1 MRSQQ
6 AELMASQQ
14 LRKSYSVGYMK
25 GYEAEALTYTKDH
38 VASPMKAISVAVHLD
53 DLAPISASGIIKNQ
67 FHGGFIQSSGMNH
80 TGLRAAH
87 EAIAYG
93 THPLALPD
101 RRPIYGNLHPLGVQ
115 HMYANGTSQYGSV
128 QLVMKPEVH
137 ARTTFSVADSLG
149 HVRNAQP
156 LNGPI
161 TSGQPSTSIKTT
173 KRGPSSRIS
182 EIKDGK
188 SHEYA
193 ESQIHGGIK
202 LSDVSY
208 IAYSATD
215 KKGVVPTRVKQFAK
229 NNGLEIVVIPNDAP
243 SPWGIV
249 DIGGPVVK
257 KAFDAI
263 IARIDEAVE
272 KGRKRR
278 FATRTEAAQYAAN
291 IRWANN
297 QGGKTPS
304 EEEEMASI
312 SAELS
317 QIQLQCATYDESRM
331 TDVATTISEANYDQ
345 SPVVGKTEN
354 LAVYV
359 GMGVEPVPSKEL
371 ATLSQRTHAIGERVT
386 GVAERRLTAKGVTP
400 ESAKKEQDEIMARG
414 QEKRKEEQQ
423 AHFDLR
429 KAMVRHDAQQTP
441 ESLAAKKE
449 ARAKANK
456 LKAER
461 ETLEVEW
468 SQASYESRLMGE
480 TRGVMGELVDMGN
493 PTRLNRLKIVGLPH
507 RFKQEMMADIPTI
520 FPSSV
525 IDRAMTQQAP
535 NGLYTLSV
543 SKTMSQF
550 YLGSYARATNSISIA
565 STAGTYLQL
574 RSTAVHEFGHA
585 VDFAHPISHALSMAF
600 VARRI
605 RTGHQDKVTDDITK
619 ASFWSRP
626 VKNPNDMVSV
636 REAGNHAG
644 RKSQYE
650 DEFYRPYTGRNYAD
664 TLPTGKTTGTS
675 GGGYSK
681 AFPAT
686 EVLTTGVEALFG
698 IEKYNYRFDRDLVN
712 HTVGVL
718 LAISDGVIKKSV
730 DAIDKAQS
738 FGGNRS
744 AAGQYAAQVRWGN
757 RGAKTEAP
765 ALPSGWTVVQDK
777 TYSDGTKWYELEGP
791 ADDGGVLSAAVKTS
805 EAEVNVDLNR
815 FGGTHRNLGVLW
827 ATDPEHAALSSPRA
841 EKGKYA
847 IQDIHVHSDER
858 RKGYATL
865 MLQLARAKSFGGKE
879 VVHST
884 QLTDDGEGF
893 ASAVKSEGLE
903 KKKEGAQSFG
913 GDRSAAARYAAEV
926 RWGNRGAKTESPTL
940 PDGWTVI
947 DQITTREG
955 TNHYELQ
962 GPRYAD
968 EGGTLTATISA
979 NSEESYVELNR
990 VGGAKQ
996 GSIGQMR
1003 TERDE
1008 EYNIENGFPKTTHT
1022 IQNIGVEPLEQ
1033 RKGYATLLLR
1043 IGRALSYN
1051 GLQIQ
1056 HSPSLTEDG
1065 KGFASAVKSEGLE
1078 KKKEGAKSFGGNRSE
1093 AGRYAAR
1100 IRWGNRLGNSTQP
1113 NDGDPLFDATAQLTP
1128 AQESIAA
1135 QAEGA
1140 VVDPL
1145 YAGGKSQTEQ
1155 QVNALLAAGFVG
1167 KGEPPKPPKT
1177 KYSEEA
1183 DTVDI
1188 GFVPD
1193 YYLLPPHLQ
1202 TPKIIAE
1209 QNAAFEQMLTMTQ
1222 KYRNG
1227 EIDYF
1232 TFIMEKSRIG
1242 DLAKNA
1248 QEIGRE
1254 NGLEID
1260 FGSWTNTPFMTNR
1273 GGMFGNKVGINRKT
1287 GRSHD
1292 FDTIKPEQMGTTR
1305 GRDYFPSRRGLE
1317 EREKRILAVHNSQKG
1332 GKKEQKQYD
1341 KAVDKWM
1348 GVKTDVTQVTKKGYN
1363 ARNARVA
1370 QVLGDLNGFHRGS
1383 QTVTG
1388 SDFDALARSGRFY
1401 VVWRGAG
1408 KSEIA
1413 SMSSRHPHIG
1423 GGEQGL
1429 GTYTTYLKERA
1440 SGYGKVTPMLIPK
1453 SAVKAGRMET
1463 GAWGSAYGDDT
1474 TYRNRQNLSHGES
1487 ARIATGDFKVAN
1499 LSMVI
1504 VGPRNHPTNYILD
1517 GYGQW
1522 VDSALGDLRVS
1533 DLE

>member
-1 MRSQQ
+1 MKRAIATNSGLSLFQTGFTTLYEGTPLEEVFPAGEIIDEEGNVFPVANIISLLTKQNWNIIAQTEDAITKGRPRQFASRSEAGRYAAQIRWGNRGNAGKPSGAGNGVPIPATNDINEAILTGAPYAPFIEENYPPEIKAICKRAEESYPSPVSLEDERLLNQYFLGHIDPKNYSEETKLAMANAEKSNFHYEGLTKEGAPFDVMRKEQ
-6 AELMASQQ
+6 AQLMASQQ

-25 GYEAEALTYTKDH
+25 GYEAESLAYTKDH
-38 VASPMKAISVAVHLD
+38 VASPNKAVSVAVHLD
-53 DLAPISASGIIKNQ
+53 DLALISTSGIIKNQ

-93 THPLALPD
+93 IHPLALPD

-137 ARTTFSVADSLG
+137 ARSTFSVSDSLG
-149 HVRNAQP
+149 SVRNAQP
-156 LNGPI
+156 INGPI
-161 TSGQPSTSIKTT
+161 TAGQPSNSIKTT
-173 KRGPSSRIS
+173 KGGPQERLKRITN
-182 EIKDGK
+182 GQP
-188 SHEYA
+188 HEYA

-202 LSDVSY
+202 LSDISY
-208 IAYSATD
+208 IAYSASSKPSQQNTI
-215 KKGVVPTRVKQFAK
+215 PTRVRQFAK
-229 NNGLEIVVIPNDAP
+229 KNGLKIVVIPNDP
-243 SPWGIV
+243 YKPWGIV
-249 DIGGPVVK
+249 DINGPVK
-257 KAFDAI
+257 KAVDAI
-263 IARIDEAVE
+263 VAKIYEAVE

-297 QGGKTPS
+297 RGGDTAT

-317 QIQLQCATYDESRM
+317 QIQLQCATYDDSRM
-331 TDVATTISEANYDQ
+331 TGPVAVIQENNYDQ

-359 GMGVEPVPSKEL
+359 GNGNEPVPSREL

-414 QEKRKEEQQ
+414 QQKRKEEQQ
-423 AHFDLR
+423 AHFELR
-429 KAMVRHDAQQTP
+429 KATVRHDAQQTP
-441 ESLAAKKE
+441 ESLEAKKQ
-449 ARAKANK
+449 ARTKSRT

-461 ETLEVEW
+461 ETIEEEW
-468 SQASYESRLMGE
+468 SRASYEARLTAE

-493 PTRLNRLKIVGLPH
+493 PTSLNRLKIVGLPT
-507 RFKQEMMADIPTI
+507 RFKQDMMADLPTV

-525 IDRAMTQQAP
+525 IDKAITQQAP
-535 NGLYTLSV
+535 RGRYILTVAKSN
-543 SKTMSQF
+543 SQM
-550 YLGSYARATNSISIA
+550 YLGAYTRDNNSISI
-565 STAGTYLQL
+565 SPTAGTYLQV
-574 RSTAVHEFGHA
+574 RSTGVHEFGHA
-585 VDFAHPISHALSMAF
+585 VDFAHPISHALNMAF

-619 ASFWSRP
+619 GSFWSRP
-626 VKNPNDMVSV
+626 VKNPRDTPYGVDGR
-636 REAGNHAG
+636 RE
-644 RKSQYE
+644 QYE
-650 DEFYRPYTGRNYAD
+650 DEFYRTYTGRNYSGY
-664 TLPTGKTTGTS
+664 LQPTSKSNT
-675 GGGYSK
+675 GGGYSR

-698 IEKYNYRFDRDLVN
+698 MEKYNGRFDRDLVN

-718 LAISDGVIKKSV
+718 LSISGGVIKKSV
-730 DAIDKAQS
+730 DAMDKAQ
-738 FGGNRS
+738 
-744 AAGQYAAQVRWGN
+744 
-757 RGAKTEAP
+757 
-765 ALPSGWTVVQDK
+765 
-777 TYSDGTKWYELEGP
+777 
-791 ADDGGVLSAAVKTS
+791 
-805 EAEVNVDLNR
+805 
-815 FGGTHRNLGVLW
+815 
-827 ATDPEHAALSSPRA
+827 
-841 EKGKYA
+841 
-847 IQDIHVHSDER
+847 
-858 RKGYATL
+858 
-865 MLQLARAKSFGGKE
+865 
-879 VVHST
+879 
-884 QLTDDGEGF
+884 
-893 ASAVKSEGLE
+893 
-903 KKKEGAQSFG
+903 
-913 GDRSAAARYAAEV
+913 
-926 RWGNRGAKTESPTL
+926 
-940 PDGWTVI
+940 
-947 DQITTREG
+947 
-955 TNHYELQ
+955 
-962 GPRYAD
+962 
-968 EGGTLTATISA
+968 
-979 NSEESYVELNR
+979 
-990 VGGAKQ
+990 
-996 GSIGQMR
+996 
-1003 TERDE
+1003 
-1008 EYNIENGFPKTTHT
+1008 
-1022 IQNIGVEPLEQ
+1022 
-1033 RKGYATLLLR
+1033 
-1043 IGRALSYN
+1043 
-1051 GLQIQ
+1051 
-1056 HSPSLTEDG
+1056 
-1065 KGFASAVKSEGLE
+1065 
-1078 KKKEGAKSFGGNRSE
+1078 SFGGNRSE

-1113 NDGDPLFDATAQLTP
+1113 TDGDPLFDATTQLTP
-1128 AQESIAA
+1128 EQEAIAA

-1140 VVDPL
+1140 VVDPFF
-1145 YAGGKSQTEQ
+1145 AGGNTSTEQ

-1183 DTVDI
+1183 DIVEI

-1193 YYLLPPHLQ
+1193 YYLLPPHLV

-1209 QNAAFEQMLTMTQ
+1209 QNAGFEKMQIVTQ

-1227 EIDYF
+1227 EIDSLEF
-1232 TFIMEKSRIG
+1232 AIQRNDIQESTKSAR
-1242 DLAKNA
+1242 
-1248 QEIGRE
+1248 EIARE

-1260 FGSWTNTPFMTNR
+1260 FGAWSNTPFMTSY
-1273 GGMFGNKVGINRKT
+1273 GGRFGTEVGINPKT
-1287 GRSHD
+1287 GRPHD
-1292 FDTIKPEQMGTTR
+1292 FDDIKPKKMGTTE
-1305 GRDYFPSRRGLE
+1305 GRNYTPSLKGLE
-1317 EREKRILAVHNSQKG
+1317 EREKRIMAVYNTQKVA
-1332 GKKEQKQYD
+1332 KKEQKQYE

-1429 GTYTTYLKERA
+1429 GTYTTYLKGRA

-1453 SAVKAGRMET
+1453 SAVQKGRMET
-1463 GAWGSAYGDDT
+1463 GAWGSPYGDDT
-1474 TYRNRQNLSHGES
+1474 TYRHRQNLSHGES
-1487 ARIATGDFKVAN
+1487 ARMSTGDFKVAN

-1522 VDSALGDLRVS
+1522 VDSALGDLRES